1 MDVSA
6 ARAVETIAL
15 DAIHAGKHLYLCGI
29 NDAVATSLE
38 GLGVNEHLSDEHRY
52 ATRVEAFQAARDWIF
67 ENASST
73 NASGDLAGTA
83 KPATI

>member
-29 NDAVATSLE
+29 NEVVAASLA

-52 ATRVEAFQAARDWIF
+52 ASRLEALQAARNWIF
-67 ENASST
+67 DNMDDNASSADST
-73 NASGDLAGTA
+73 TDKPTTA
-83 KPATI
+83 